1 MMEIEYFGNKEL
13 LKLHKIGFFCSRTVS
28 GSAVM
33 RCYDWATDVNI
44 ENTVIV
50 SGFQSKIEKDVLHFL
65 QKRKAKIILV
75 LARSIY
81 KKIPDELQ
89 QILDMGNLLIVSTSP
104 KASRIGKSTAD
115 DRNEYIANLC
125 DNLIFGY
132 IGDGSSL
139 SVVLKRYADK
149 SLEL

>member
-1 MMEIEYFGNKEL
+1 MELTYAGNKEL

-28 GSAVM
+28 GGAVM

-50 SGFQSKIEKDVLHFL
+50 SGFQSKIEKDVFHFL
-65 QKRKAKIILV
+65 QKRNAKIILV

-81 KKIPDELQ
+81 KKMPAELQ
-89 QILDMGNLLIVSTSP
+89 QILDMGNLLIISTSP

-132 IGDGSSL
+132 IGESSSL
-139 SVVLKRYADK
+139 STILKCYSNK
-149 SLEL
+149 SIEL

>member
-33 RCYDWATDVNI
+33 RCYDWATDVNVD
-44 ENTVIV
+44 NTVIV

-115 DRNEYIANLC
+115 DRNEYIASLC